1 MPEVGIVMTLRDRI
15 SSTMKSIISSGQS
28 LSKEFEDLYARVEQ
42 TEASQIALAK
52 KIAETRTSITR
63 QTETVRQAK
72 TAWTDLRKEKSST
85 AEQIDQAAASYQK
98 EAERLEQLNN
108 ELNEYTESSKAA
120 KQSIR
125 DMSAEFRKMR
135 QDMANDSGGIS
146 EVVPAGAGG
155 AASGGEM
162 GLLGA
167 LKQAGVTKLLGDAAT
182 QVAGVAVDSLLGQPT
197 ASLVSSVASGAVSGA
212 ALGSIIPGL
221 GTLVGGAIGAGAGLL
236 TGGAQVFQAQDEAFG
251 SYYQEAAETALTDQ
265 STAISSGSTIAGSR
279 EQTQMAF
286 ARRLGSDQAAD
297 EFLSEV
303 KSMAATTN
311 YSYDEITGYAKS
323 LLNSYSTEEIFGVLQ
338 SLSDATAGLDLS
350 SGDVSMMISGL
361 SRMRT
366 TGKATQEYLNYFSE
380 RGVDVYQALAN
391 ATGADRSQ
399 IAEMVTD
406 GQIGG
411 VEAAQAILDYINET
425 FGGLSEDL
433 SRTYDAMVDNLA
445 DAEANLQERAGQG
458 YNEERGRGI
467 AEQQQWL
474 EDNES
479 SLGDAYSMIGQWQ
492 ASLENTKERLE
503 REAMDAVMSG
513 VISESY
519 AGSDQRER
527 LEEMAAE
534 YQAALADYEAGNEE
548 AGATMGRL
556 LAEAQVIAM
565 NEYNASDGAQLALE
579 SELSLAES
587 IREDA
592 ASNKAYW
599 DAGYRKGEEYSK
611 GLAAGIFDGADAEAE
626 PDESGAAFQ
635 HPMLRNSPGT
645 EPRGA
650 AVGLGYVPY
659 DNYPALLHQGER
671 VLTAS
676 EARAQ
681 DRAGSG
687 APISVNISGNWQ
699 VRSDADVDA
708 IANAIVDKLRLA
720 QMAG

>member
-1 MPEVGIVMTLRDRI
+1 MTLRDRI
-15 SSTMKSIISSGQS
+15 SSTMKSIISSGQP

-42 TEASQIALAK
+42 TEASQTALAK

-63 QTETVRQAK
+63 QTDTVKQAK
-72 TAWTDLRKEKSST
+72 TAWNDLRREKTST
-85 AEQIDQAAASYQK
+85 AEQIEKAAATYQE
-98 EAERLEQLNN
+98 EAERLENLKN
-108 ELNEYTESSKAA
+108 ELNEYTEASKDA

-125 DMSAEFRKMR
+125 DMSTEWRKMR
-135 QDMANDSGGIS
+135 QDMASGDAGSGISGAVPDVGASSGG
-146 EVVPAGAGG
+146 AGVL
-155 AASGGEM
+155 S
-162 GLLGA
+162 A
-167 LKQAGVTKLLGDAAT
+167 LKQAGVTKLLGDAVT
-182 QVAGVAVDSLLGQPT
+182 QVAGTAVDSLLGQPT
-197 ASLVSSVASGAVSGA
+197 ASLVSSIASGAVSGA

-236 TGGAQVFQAQDEAFG
+236 TGGTQVFQAQDDAFG
-251 SYYQEAAETALTDQ
+251 SYYQEAAETALADQ
-265 STAISSGSTIAGSR
+265 STAISSGSTIAGGR
-279 EQTQMAF
+279 EQTRMAF

-297 EFLSEV
+297 EFLDEV

-323 LLNSYSTEEIFGVLQ
+323 LLNSYSAEEIFGVLQ

-350 SGDVSMMISGL
+350 SSDVSMMISGL

-366 TGKATQEYLNYFSE
+366 TGKANQEYLNYFSE

-399 IAEMVTD
+399 IAEMVSD

-433 SRTYDAMVDNLA
+433 SHTYDAMVDNLA

-458 YNEERGRGI
+458 YNEERSRGI

-492 ASLENTKERLE
+492 ASLENTKARLE

-513 VISESY
+513 VISESF

-611 GLAAGIFDGADAEAE
+611 GLAAGIFGGADAGAT
-626 PDESGAAFQ
+626 PDTSGAAFQ
-635 HPMLRNSPGT
+635 HPMLKNSLST
-645 EPRGA
+645 EPQGY
-650 AVGLGYVPY
+650 AVGLDYVPY
-659 DNYPALLHQGER
+659 DNFPALLHQGER
-671 VLTAS
+671 VLTAN

-681 DRAGSG
+681 DREGG
-687 APISVNISGNWQ
+687 RQIVVNISGEWH

-708 IANAIVDKLRLA
+708 IAGAIADKLLLA